1 MIYPSAHLSEKL
13 FDEDAS
19 RIPTRKGYG
28 EGLVEAGKKNKDVVV
43 LCADLTES
51 TYSNYFQK
59 EFPERFVE
67 VGVAEQNM
75 ASLAAGMALA
85 GKVPFISS
93 YAAFSPGRNNEQI
106 RTTIALNDVNVK
118 IGGAHGGLSVGP
130 DGATHQALEDIALM
144 RVLPNMRVIVP
155 CDALEAKKATMAAAE
170 IQGPVYL
177 RFAREAT
184 PVMTTE
190 ATPFAFGK
198 AEVFWEGKD
207 ATIIAAGPVLYEA
220 LVAARMLE
228 KEGISVEVL
237 NCHTVKPLDADTIVS
252 SAKKTGAVVTVEE
265 HQVAGGLGGGVA
277 ELLSRLYPVPME
289 FIGVHDKFGESGT
302 PQELWEA
309 FGLTHAHIMEAVK
322 KAIRRKA

>member
-1 MIYPSAHLSEKL
+1 MINPKLNLSEKL
-13 FDEDAS
+13 FDQDVS
-19 RIPTRKGYG
+19 RVPTRKGYG
-28 EGLVEAGKKNKDVVV
+28 EGLVAAGQKNKDVVV

-59 EFPERFVE
+59 EFPKRFVE

-85 GKVPFISS
+85 GKIPFISS
-93 YAAFSPGRNNEQI
+93 YATFSPGRNNEQI

-170 IQGPVYL
+170 IVGPVYL

-184 PVMTTE
+184 PLMTTE
-190 ATPFAFGK
+190 RTPFRFGK
-198 AEVFWEGKD
+198 AEVFVAGKD
-207 ATIIAAGPVLYEA
+207 VTIIAAGPVLYEA
-220 LVAARMLE
+220 LLAAGSLE
-228 KEGISVEVL
+228 KEGISAEVL
-237 NCHTVKPLDADTIVS
+237 NCHTIKPLDVEAIIASV
-252 SAKKTGAVVTVEE
+252 AKTGAVVTVEE
-265 HQVAGGLGGGVA
+265 HQIAGGLGGAVA
-277 ELLSRLYPVPME
+277 ETLSQMHPAPLECV
-289 FIGVHDKFGESGT
+289 GVHDRFGESGT
-302 PQELWEA
+302 PQELREA
-309 FGLTHAHIMEAVK
+309 CGLTHAYIAEAVK
-322 KAIRRKA
+322 KVMKRKQ

>member
-1 MIYPSAHLSEKL
+1 MKAHLSEKL
-13 FDEDAS
+13 FDQGVAKV
-19 RIPTRKGYG
+19 PTRKGYG

-43 LCADLTES
+43 LCADLAES

-85 GKVPFISS
+85 GKIPFISS
-93 YAAFSPGRNNEQI
+93 YATFSPGRNNEQI

-155 CDALEAKKATMAAAE
+155 CEALEAKKATMAAAE
-170 IQGPVYL
+170 VEGPVYL

-184 PVMTTE
+184 PVMTSE
-190 ATPFAFGK
+190 KTPFRLGK
-198 AEVFWEGKD
+198 PEEFYEGKD
-207 ATIIAAGPVLYEA
+207 STIIACGPVLHEA
-220 LVAARMLE
+220 LLAAQGLE
-228 KEGISVEVL
+228 KQGIFVEVL
-237 NCHTVKPLDADTIVS
+237 NCHTVKPLDEEAIVA
-252 SAKKTGAVVTVEE
+252 SARKTGAVITVEE
-265 HQVAGGLGGGVA
+265 HQVAGGLGGAVA
-277 ELLSRLYPVPME
+277 EILGQLYPFPIE
-289 FIGVHDKFGESGT
+289 FVGVKDRFGESGA
-302 PQELWEA
+302 PLELWEA
-309 FGLTHAHIMEAVK
+309 FGLTHGHIMEAAK
-322 KAIRRKA
+322 KAIQRK

>member
-1 MIYPSAHLSEKL
+1 MVNPSAHLSEKL
-13 FDEDAS
+13 FDHDVPKVA
-19 RIPTRKGYG
+19 TRNGYG
-28 EGLVEAGKKNKDVVV
+28 EGLVEAGKKNSSVVV

-51 TYSNYFQK
+51 TRSEYFQK
-59 EFPERFVE
+59 AFPDRFIE

-85 GKVPFISS
+85 GKIPFISS

-170 IQGPVYL
+170 ILGPVYL

-190 ATPFAFGK
+190 STPFRFGK
-198 AEVFWEGKD
+198 AEVFAEGKD
-207 ATIIAAGPVLYEA
+207 VTIVAAGPVLHEA
-220 LVAARMLE
+220 LLASRELM
-228 KEGISVEVL
+228 KEGISAEVL
-237 NCHTVKPLDADTIVS
+237 NCHTVKPLDSETIAG

-265 HQVAGGLGGGVA
+265 HQVAGGLGGAVA
-277 ELLSRLYPVPME
+277 EMLGLLHPVPME

-302 PQELWEA
+302 SLELWEA
-309 FGLTHAHIMEAVK
+309 FGLTHSHIMEAAK
-322 KAIRRKA
+322 KAIQRK

>member
-1 MIYPSAHLSEKL
+1 MLNPKAHLSNKL
-13 FDEDAS
+13 FSSDIEKT
-19 RIPTRKGYG
+19 PTRNGYG
-28 EGLVEAGKKNKDVVV
+28 EGLVEAGKKDSNVVV

-51 TYSNYFQK
+51 TRSEYFQK
-59 EFPERFVE
+59 AFPDRFIE

-75 ASLAAGMALA
+75 ASLAAGMALT
-85 GKVPFISS
+85 GKIPFISS
-93 YAAFSPGRNNEQI
+93 YAVFSPGRNNEQI
-106 RTTIALNDVNVK
+106 RTTIAINDVNVK
-118 IGGAHGGLSVGP
+118 IGGAHAGLSVGP

-184 PVMTTE
+184 PVITTE
-190 ATPFAFGK
+190 ASPFTFGK
-198 AEVFWEGKD
+198 AEVFMEGKD
-207 ATIIAAGPVLYEA
+207 ATIVAAGPVLYEA

-237 NCHTVKPLDADTIVS
+237 NCHTIKPLDAETIAG

-265 HQVAGGLGGGVA
+265 HQVAGGLGGAVA
-277 ELLSRLYPVPME
+277 ELLSQLHPAPME
-289 FIGVHDKFGESGT
+289 FIGVHDRFGESGT
-302 PQELWEA
+302 PAELWEA
-309 FGLTHAHIMEAVK
+309 FGLQHLHIMEAAK
-322 KAIRRKA
+322 KAIQRKT